1 MSYPSCYFRIGCAME
16 PNDIFETMKRKII
29 WLDLLP
35 ESVLNLSTLAESFG
49 VSRTPVKEALIFLQA
64 EGWILRQESR
74 FIVTPLAFER
84 IKEITEIRSIVEV
97 QANVWAMHRMSSKEL
112 ASLHDLV
119 DEIRALSDT
128 ATKRHLVELDFK
140 FHRTLYQGTKNNQLA
155 QMLERLLSHYLRF
168 WLFLDREIEANSFF
182 AEIIE
187 IVEAMEAKDEA
198 KVKEASVVHIRKSV
212 NEIMGFS

>member
-1 MSYPSCYFRIGCAME
+1 ME
-16 PNDIFETMKRKII
+16 PNEIFETIKRKII

-35 ESVLNLSTLAESFG
+35 ESVLNLSTLAASFS
-49 VSRTPVKEALIFLQA
+49 VSRTPIKEALIFLQA

-112 ASLHDLV
+112 AFLHDVV
-119 DEIRALSDT
+119 DEIRALGDS
-128 ATKRHLVELDFK
+128 ATKRDLVELDFR
-140 FHRTLYQGTKNNQLA
+140 FHRALYQGTKNNQLA

-168 WLFLDREIEANSFF
+168 WLFLDREIKANYFF

-187 IVEAMEAKDEA
+187 IMEAIETKDEA

>member
-1 MSYPSCYFRIGCAME
+1 ME
-16 PNDIFETMKRKII
+16 PNEILETLKRKII

-49 VSRTPVKEALIFLQA
+49 VSRTPVKEVLIFLQA

-84 IKEITEIRSIVEV
+84 IREITEIRSIVEV
-97 QANVWAMHRMSSKEL
+97 QANVWAMHRMPSKEL

-128 ATKRHLVELDFK
+128 ATKRRLVELDFK

-168 WLFLDREIEANSFF
+168 WLFLDREIEVNSFF
-182 AEIIE
+182 AEVIKIA
-187 IVEAMEAKDEA
+187 EAMEAKDEA